1 MDQTYY
7 NEMVLFQFETMKGSV
22 GYEMRD
28 RSDRIAESIAS
39 PFLPATR
46 SKAFRNVLDIA
57 SRVAT
62 YDSSVLIRGETG
74 VGKEVVARYIH
85 AASPRAKNSMLTIN
99 CGALPE
105 TLLESELFG
114 HKAGAFTGALR
125 DRVGLLEQAA
135 RGTILLD
142 EIGDISLST
151 QVKLLRV
158 LQEKEIL
165 RIGENI
171 PRKVDIR
178 IIAATNR
185 DLERAVAEEKFRNDL
200 LYRLRVI
207 EIRVPPLRER
217 PEDIPLLV
225 ESCLRKSAKDLHM
238 PNLQIDP
245 ECLEY
250 FQSYAW
256 PGNVREMQNAIECAA
271 ILSETGVIE
280 IENLPHQMLGPG
292 TDSLHPDPKS
302 LKTLG
307 EIESDYIR
315 IVLKATGGN
324 RSRAANILGI
334 GQATLWRKLK
344 KIDNPDSNL

>member
-1 MDQTYY
+1 MLDQPD
-7 NEMVLFQFETMKGSV
+7 TMNDS
-22 GYEMRD
+22 
-28 RSDRIAESIAS
+28 SSF
-39 PFLPATR
+39 PFLVASR
-46 SKAFRNVLDIA
+46 SKAFRDAMNIA
-57 SRVAT
+57 RRVAA

-99 CGALPE
+99 CSALPE

-125 DRVGLLEQAA
+125 DRVGMFEQAA

-142 EIGDISLST
+142 EIGDVSLSI

-178 IIAATNR
+178 IITATNR
-185 DLERAVAEEKFRNDL
+185 DLEQAVAKEKFRNDL

-225 ESCLRKSAKDLHM
+225 ESCLRKSARDLNM
-238 PNLQIDP
+238 PDLRIDP

-250 FQSYAW
+250 FTSYPW
-256 PGNVREMQNAIECAA
+256 PGNVREMQNAVESAA
-271 ILSETGVIE
+271 ILCEACVIK
-280 IENLPHQMLGPG
+280 IEDLPPQMREPKADYDSYNL
-292 TDSLHPDPKS
+292 KS

-307 EIESDYIR
+307 EIESEYIR
-315 IVLKATGGN
+315 VVLRSTGGN

-334 GQATLWRKLK
+334 SPATLWRKLK
-344 KIDNPDSNL
+344 KIEDPG